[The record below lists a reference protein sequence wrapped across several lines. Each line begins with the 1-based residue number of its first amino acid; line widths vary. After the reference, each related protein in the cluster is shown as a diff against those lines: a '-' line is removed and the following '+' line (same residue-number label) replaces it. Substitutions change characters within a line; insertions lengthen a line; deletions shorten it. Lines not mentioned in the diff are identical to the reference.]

1 MWNLTDKDKVA
12 ENGAIMKQK
21 LEALVGVGP
30 GLLRAEVGV
39 GFNGYDVAL
48 YTELEDRAALAVYA
62 TIRPTARSGVRA
74 QRHHA
79 NACAVITRYKGP
91 PSHPARRSFGPD
103 AGKKHRTEKI
113 P

>member
-1 MWNLTDKDKVA
+1 MVKHIVMWNLTDKDKVA

-21 LEALVGVGP
+21 LEALVGVVP

-62 TIRPTARSGVRA
+62 D
-74 QRHHA
+74 
-79 NACAVITRYKGP
+79 
-91 PSHPARRSFGPD
+91 HPAHCKVKEFVHSVICERVSCD
-103 AGKKHRTEKI
+103 YEV
-113 P
+113 

>member
-1 MWNLTDKDKVA
+1 MVKHIVMWNLTDKDKVA

-21 LEALVGVGP
+21 LEALVGVVP

-62 TIRPTARSGVRA
+62 DHPAHARSRSSCTA
-74 QRHHA
+74 SSA
-79 NACAVITRYKGP
+79 NACAVITRYKDP
-91 PSHPARRSFGPD
+91 PSHPARRSFD
-103 AGKKHRTEKI
+103 QMR
-113 P
+113 